1 MIATPIVGIAGL
13 LVMSDPQETYQR
25 DAYLSVNPIPIAAMR
40 CYNPCNPM
48 IMPLLVLISGAG
60 AVLVA
65 CWHLNR

>member
-1 MIATPIVGIAGL
+1 
-13 LVMSDPQETYQR
+13 MSDSTGTYQR
-25 DAYLSVNPIPIAAMR
+25 DTYLSVNPISIAAKR